1 MRRTA
6 AAVLPIVFLDSL
18 MMFAIVPLLPA
29 YARSLHLSTAQIG
42 LVVAVFSAA
51 VLVLAP
57 PVGHLAG
64 RVGVRRFTIF
74 GVALLAVSTLG
85 YGAAD
90 SFWTLLAARA
100 VQGASSA
107 ISWTAGMGWLSAAT
121 PADRRGRAL
130 GTAMAAATSG
140 SVLGPLAGGPIGA
153 AFGIRA
159 PFVLMGG
166 VAVALTV
173 FAALSGSEPPQPPR
187 GQPVR
192 ETLAAALHSPE
203 VVAGLVVTAMVAV
216 DSGALDTL
224 VPLTMGS
231 AGYGTGAITL
241 VVVISGV
248 IAVGVNQG
256 VGMIY
261 DRVGGVR
268 IAIPAI
274 LVTAATLAGL
284 STANA
289 VALAIAGF
297 LIATPFISA
306 QYAVAFPLCAAG
318 ADRAGVPHSSVFGL
332 INLAWGLGFAAGPAI
347 GAAVA
352 SAGTDRLAYGIFALL
367 TLGVGIALRR
377 LWHSQ
382 NQSADQPA

>member
-6 AAVLPIVFLDSL
+6 AAVYPIVFLDSL

-29 YARSLHLSTAQIG
+29 YARSLHLSTAQVG

-57 PVGHLAG
+57 PVGYLAG
-64 RVGVRRFTIF
+64 RIGVRRLTIF
-74 GVALLAVSTLG
+74 GVALLALSTLG
-85 YGAAD
+85 YGAATD
-90 SFWTLLAARA
+90 FWALLAARA

-121 PADRRGRAL
+121 PPERRGRAL

-153 AFGIRA
+153 AYGIRA
-159 PFVLMGG
+159 PFVLLGG
-166 VAVALTV
+166 VAIALTV
-173 FAALSGSEPPQPPR
+173 VAATSGSEPPRPPR
-187 GQPVR
+187 EQPLR
-192 ETLAAALHSPE
+192 ATMAAAMRSAE
-203 VVAGLVVTAMVAV
+203 VVAALVVTALVAI

-224 VPLTMGS
+224 VPLSMGH
-231 AGYGTGAITL
+231 AGYGPEAITV
-241 VVVISGV
+241 VVVIGGLV
-248 IAVGVNQG
+248 AVAVNQG

-274 LVTAATLAGL
+274 LATAATLAGL
-284 STANA
+284 SAGNA
-289 VALAIAGF
+289 ATLAIAGF
-297 LIATPFISA
+297 LIATPFTSA
-306 QYAVAFPLCAAG
+306 QYAVAFPLCASG

-332 INLAWGLGFAAGPAI
+332 INLAWGLGFAAGPAA
-347 GAAVA
+347 GAAIA
-352 SAGTDRLAYGIFALL
+352 SAGTDRLTYGLFAAL
-367 TLGVGIALRR
+367 TLGVGIALRQV
-377 LWHSQ
+377 WHSHS
-382 NQSADQPA
+382 QSANQVA